1 MRDTDEKYDN
11 DITSRLNMISAIKY
25 QESEVS
31 DADRKQIHKP
41 KSSMANPLNPYISH
55 IRASSSGGG
64 GFRHQRRVSEPLSL
78 LHFNQSQ
85 H

>member
-11 DITSRLNMISAIKY
+11 DANSRFQIISSTKY
-25 QESEVS
+25 QESEPSEIDKKRV
-31 DADRKQIHKP
+31 HKP
-41 KSSMANPLNPYISH
+41 KSSMANPLNPYINH
-55 IRASSSGGG
+55 IRASSSGG

-78 LHFNQSQ
+78 LQFNQSQ